1 VFFGTGTGYLAFPL
15 AEKFQT
21 SSVCGIL
28 ISDPMRNEIDN
39 NGIIDKFM
47 RIKKDG
53 HIRFYSLNELEKL
66 FTDNGFA
73 KENQVITDMK
83 FPFAKQIEYIEL
95 YDQTTD
101 KEKLLYDI
109 TNDNG
114 VIWVKHIN
122 VGNIIEAAVNRTASR
137 LYFL

>member
-1 VFFGTGTGYLAFPL
+1 MSKILVKGG
-15 AEKFQT
+15 K
-21 SSVCGIL
+21 VL
-28 ISDPMRNEIDN
+28 ISDPLRNEIDK
-39 NGIIDKFM
+39 NGIINNFM

-53 HIRFYSLNELEKL
+53 HIRFYSLSELEKL
-66 FTDNGFA
+66 FTVNGFS

-95 YDQTTD
+95 YDRTTD

-114 VIWVKHIN
+114 VIWIKHIN
-122 VGNIIEAAVNRTASR
+122 VGNTIFVKQ
-137 LYFL
+137 